1 MLVKVK
7 SFSFPLNWSVKS
19 HPELVF
25 KSRSNFPETLLS
37 LKRKT
42 WLNFYQMTTVLIA
55 PLFHWME
62 SGCSRGGKKKKIINH
77 SVMWYAEA
85 VFHLQSRGSFSFK
98 NFFFFLP
105 AAASTSLSARFFAR
119 RLDPLEMAVFLSPGE
134 RLKGISKSGGG
145 GVGEAR
151 WRAPK

>member
-1 MLVKVK
+1 MIEFLSNDDSFDCAAISLNGKWLFARGEKKENNK
-7 SFSFPLNWSVKS
+7 SFCDV
-19 HPELVF
+19 
-25 KSRSNFPETLLS
+25 
-37 LKRKT
+37 
-42 WLNFYQMTTVLIA
+42 I
-55 PLFHWME
+55 
-62 SGCSRGGKKKKIINH
+62 C
-77 SVMWYAEA
+77 
-85 VFHLQSRGSFSFK
+85 RGSVPPPK
-98 NFFFFLP
+98 PRQLFFFFLFFLP